1 MYGGLLR
8 KTMGIPPLSNARY
21 IMANENLGLLGFKV
35 GMTQIYD
42 ENGAVVPVTVV
53 DMSNNVVHQVKTTET
68 KDGYNAVQLAIGD
81 KKESRTSKPLK
92 GHFDKLGVTPKQF
105 VRELRVSEGDLGKFQ
120 TGSNLQVSDFFEAGQ
135 KVDVTGT
142 SKGRGFAGVMK
153 RYNFRGFIR
162 THGTHEYFRHG
173 GSIGT
178 RLTPGHVL
186 KGKKM
191 PGHMGAE
198 RVTVQNLTIA
208 KVDAERNLLYIKGG
222 VPGANRKLILVRNA
236 VK

>member
-1 MYGGLLR
+1 M
-8 KTMGIPPLSNARY
+8 
-21 IMANENLGLLGFKV
+21 GLLGFKV
-35 GMTQIYD
+35 GMTQIYEGD
-42 ENGAVVPVTVV
+42 SVIPVTVV
-53 DMSNNVVHQVKTTET
+53 NLSGNTVLQVKTEDS
-68 KDGYNAVQLAIGD
+68 KDGYNAVQLGIGSQKD
-81 KKESRTSKPLK
+81 HRISKPQAGHFKKAGVDPKRHIREVRLSKADTSK
-92 GHFDKLGVTPKQF
+92 FEV
-105 VRELRVSEGDLGKFQ
+105 
-120 TGSNLQVSDFFEAGQ
+120 GSSLSASDFFTVGQ

-153 RYNFRGFIR
+153 RHNFAGFI
-162 THGTHEYFRHG
+162 TSHGTHEFFRHG

-198 RVTVQNLTIA
+198 RVTVQSLSVMR
-208 KVDAERNLLYIKGG
+208 VDAERNLLYIKGG
-222 VPGANRKLILVRNA
+222 IPGANGGLILVRNA